1 VCPQTPAEKDVPLT
15 DIEYPEKCKSKKIVI
30 GSAVKN
36 YLNKKKNILKEYE
49 LDHVFK
55 PDSTQGQVYTEVAA
69 DIIQS
74 VVDGYNCCIFAY
86 GQTGAGKTYTM
97 QGSDDTPE
105 SEGMITRVFK
115 HIFDLV
121 NELEFQ
127 GWNYTIEVNLESPDY
142 VNQVLRSTTKNQT
155 VSSTKMNN
163 NSSRSHSIFMIHI
176 KGSNSVTNE
185 KQSGSLNLI
194 DLGGSE
200 KISAYELT
208 GDLQAETININKSL
222 SSLKTVIQ
230 NIKENASHIN
240 YRDSTL
246 TYVLKNSL

>member
-1 VCPQTPAEKDVPLT
+1 
-15 DIEYPEKCKSKKIVI
+15 
-30 GSAVKN
+30 
-36 YLNKKKNILKEYE
+36 
-49 LDHVFK
+49 
-55 PDSTQGQVYTEVAA
+55 
-69 DIIQS
+69 
-74 VVDGYNCCIFAY
+74 
-86 GQTGAGKTYTM
+86 
-97 QGSDDTPE
+97 
-105 SEGMITRVFK
+105 
-115 HIFDLV
+115 
-121 NELEFQ
+121 
-127 GWNYTIEVNLESPDY
+127 Y

-185 KQSGSLNLI
+185 KRSGSLNLI
-194 DLGGSE
+194 DLAGSE

-246 TYVLKNSL
+246 TYVLKNSLVILINISPIKSSQGETETSLEFGNIAFSTNLVNITPFDFFTRI

>member
-1 VCPQTPAEKDVPLT
+1 MRD
-15 DIEYPEKCKSKKIVI
+15 
-30 GSAVKN
+30 
-36 YLNKKKNILKEYE
+36 
-49 LDHVFK
+49 
-55 PDSTQGQVYTEVAA
+55 TQGQVYTEVAA

-105 SEGMITRVFK
+105 SEEVKDVKITHNIGEGSTRITNVK
-115 HIFDLV
+115 TDKKKI
-121 NELEFQ
+121 
-127 GWNYTIEVNLESPDY
+127 NLESPDY

>member
-1 VCPQTPAEKDVPLT
+1 NLNSELIELKNAEEATTKELMIIQKEHEESKNFIEQLDAERYKNESTRRHLHNDIQDLKGNIRVFCRVRPKTPAEKDVPLT

-49 LDHVFK
+49 FDHVFK

-105 SEGMITRVFK
+105 SEGMITRAFK

-127 GWNYTIEVNLESPDY
+127 GWNYTIEGQFIEIYNDQIYDLLISHGEVKDVKITHNIGEG
-142 VNQVLRSTTKNQT
+142 ST
-155 VSSTKMNN
+155 
-163 NSSRSHSIFMIHI
+163 RI
-176 KGSNSVTNE
+176 TN
-185 KQSGSLNLI
+185 
-194 DLGGSE
+194 
-200 KISAYELT
+200 
-208 GDLQAETININKSL
+208 
-222 SSLKTVIQ
+222 
-230 NIKENASHIN
+230 
-240 YRDSTL
+240 
-246 TYVLKNSL
+246 